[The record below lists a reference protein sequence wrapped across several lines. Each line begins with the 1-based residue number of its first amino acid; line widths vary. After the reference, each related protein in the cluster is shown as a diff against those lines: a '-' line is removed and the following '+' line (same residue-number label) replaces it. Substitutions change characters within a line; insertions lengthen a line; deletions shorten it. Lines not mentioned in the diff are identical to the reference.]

1 MKKFKGLFAAA
12 ALIAAVLVPTTS
24 SSAALVAPK
33 TAWSACSEIK
43 VTYCV
48 ESVSVQMLGGL
59 TETLTYT
66 PATAQDPKKSSEH
79 AGYWTSETWAENH
92 LTAGYDGLAV
102 KIAPANAYV
111 PHLYMDVIPVKFD
124 GTKVTTAYQEGSDS
138 AAVDLLLDETIT
150 FKANYGEIL
159 PGINI
164 GQGMNI
170 NVADDGKSFTISGN
184 PVSVSFSE
192 NTNNYLT
199 GDSIADSTSNS
210 LSVFMVIENDD
221 MGMGVEGLTGK
232 MSVTTNAPDTSTPT
246 WNASTGEMTW
256 IARAPHFKSD
266 GETINDGF
274 YRSVIPAADA
284 AILFGLTNP
293 ADAAKALKVTIANNV
308 SGKTVAISKI
318 TYNTKL
324 KAIVIEHSGF
334 QYSKNSFKIKR
345 NPTYKKFAS
354 LKMRTCVQIKP
365 SAPGPNTLK
374 QKAGACGAGYRAK

>member
-1 MKKFKGLFAAA
+1 MKKFKGLLAAA
-12 ALIAAVLVPTTS
+12 ALVAAVLVPATT

-33 TAWSACSEIK
+33 TAWAACSPLK

-48 ESVSVQMLGGL
+48 DSVSVQMLGGV

-66 PATAQDPKKSSEH
+66 AATAQDSKLATEH
-79 AGYWTSETWAENH
+79 AGYWTSETWSINH
-92 LTAGYDGLAV
+92 ATAGYDGLVV

-124 GTKVTTAYQEGSDS
+124 GSKVTTALQEGSDS
-138 AAVDLLLDETIT
+138 AAVDLLLDETVT

-170 NVADDGKSFTISGN
+170 NVEDDGKAFTISGN
-184 PVSVSFSE
+184 PVSVSFSK

-199 GDSIADSTSNS
+199 GTSAADSTSNS

-221 MGMGVEGLTGK
+221 MGMGIEGLTGK
-232 MSVTTNAPDTSTPT
+232 MSVTTNAPDTSTPS
-246 WNASTGEMTW
+246 WNANTGEMTW
-256 IARAPHFKSD
+256 NARAPHFKAD

-284 AILFGLTNP
+284 AILWGLTNP
-293 ADAAKALKVTIANNV
+293 ADAAKALKITVANNV
-308 SGKTVAISKI
+308 SGKSVAISKI

-345 NPTYKKFAS
+345 NPAYKKFAS
-354 LKMRTCVQIKP
+354 LKVRTCTQSKP
-365 SAPGPNTLK
+365 SLPGPNTLK
-374 QKAGACGAGYRAK
+374 QKAGACPAGYQG